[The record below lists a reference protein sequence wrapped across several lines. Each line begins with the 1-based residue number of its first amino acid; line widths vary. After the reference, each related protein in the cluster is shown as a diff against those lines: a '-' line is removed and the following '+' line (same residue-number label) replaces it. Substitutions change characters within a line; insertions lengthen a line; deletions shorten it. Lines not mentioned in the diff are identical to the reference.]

1 MKNIIFDR
9 NISNYYTSDL
19 LSRYSK
25 NMSMTACKM
34 IITSFSNKI
43 NNIKQP

>member
-1 MKNIIFDR
+1 MKNSVFDR

-19 LSRYSK
+19 ISRYSK
-25 NMSMTACKM
+25 NMSTTAVKT
-34 IITSFSNKI
+34 ITTSFSNKI